1 MKLVL
6 TIDPHVL
13 SSLAAAGTDETVEL
27 TVNMRA
33 DAPLTRKK
41 LKVRVRPTGP
51 LAALMRAGLLKP
63 GDRLYF
69 EQPRAD
75 RTAFA
80 TVRADGSLTVDG
92 MPHRYRSPSQA
103 ASAVT
108 GSTINGWTLW
118 HRVDDDRRLDSLR
131 DELGRNSEQQISGKH
146 PIDEPSA

>member
-1 MKLVL
+1 MKLVFN
-6 TIDPHVL
+6 IDPSVL
-13 SSLAAAGTDETVEL
+13 SELAAAAPDETVEL
-27 TVNMRA
+27 AVNIDTGKPRA
-33 DAPLTRKK
+33 KR
-41 LKVRVRPTGP
+41 LKVRPTGP

-69 EQPRAD
+69 QQPRAD

-92 MPHRYRSPSQA
+92 MPQRYRSPSQA
-103 ASAVT
+103 ASAIT
-108 GSTINGWTLW
+108 GSVINGWTLW

-131 DELGRNSEQQISGKH
+131 DELDQVNERQISGKT